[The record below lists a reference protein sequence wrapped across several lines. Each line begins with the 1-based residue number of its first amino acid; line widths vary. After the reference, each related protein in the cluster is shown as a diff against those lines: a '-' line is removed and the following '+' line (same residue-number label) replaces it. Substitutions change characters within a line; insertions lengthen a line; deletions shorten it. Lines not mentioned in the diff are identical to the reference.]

1 MKLRF
6 NKGDT
11 VVATKLSTREQVV
24 FSCPSDNMCQHL
36 LKRYL
41 ILVLGKFSSEDKIIF
56 TKQ

>member
-6 NKGDT
+6 NKGENI
-11 VVATKLSTREQVV
+11 VATKLSTREQIV

-41 ILVLGKFSSEDKIIF
+41 ILVLGKFSSGDKIMF